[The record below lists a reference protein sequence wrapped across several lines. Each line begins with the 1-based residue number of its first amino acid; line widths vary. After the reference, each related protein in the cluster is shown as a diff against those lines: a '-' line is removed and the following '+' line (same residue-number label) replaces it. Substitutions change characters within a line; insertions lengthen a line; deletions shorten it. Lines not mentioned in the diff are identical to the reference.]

1 MSRPVLRVLRAGLM
15 TTVQDCGRPD
25 CGHLGVPRGGAIDI
39 LSHRLANRLVGNP
52 DSFAT
57 LEMTLRG
64 DDFEFLDDAV
74 IAVCGADMRP
84 ELDDRNGRLRAFP
97 VQRPISVSRGSV
109 LSFGPAIRGCRTLL
123 AVAGG
128 IDVPELLGSR
138 STLLRAGWGGFE
150 GRKLAA
156 GDMLF
161 AGECCDAALA
171 PPKPSYGGI
180 PTWSIRLQPLPG
192 KEPVSLRFVSGTHW
206 RQLTPNAQQLLSL
219 HSFEVRSESDRMGY
233 RLKGPALELT
243 NLEQGRLPSAA
254 VVPGTLQLPADGQL
268 LLLMTDCAPTGGY
281 PRIGHVITADL
292 PLAAQ
297 LRPGSQLRLMQVAH
311 NEALKAMQQQERDLR
326 TALMMVSDHHETS
339 GRGNAG

>member
-25 CGHLGVPRGGAIDI
+25 CGYLGVPRGGALDL

-52 DSFAT
+52 DTSAT

-64 DDFEFLDDAV
+64 DDFEFLADAV

-84 ELDDRNGRLRAFP
+84 ELDDENCNARAFP
-97 VQRPISVSRGSV
+97 AHRPMFVARGSV
-109 LSFGPAIRGCRTLL
+109 LKFGNAVRGCRTVL

-138 STLLRAGWGGFE
+138 STLLRAGWGGFN
-150 GRKLAA
+150 GRKLAT
-156 GDMLF
+156 GDMLSVGEYMCE
-161 AGECCDAALA
+161 AGA
-171 PPKPSYGGI
+171 PPTPKPGNI
-180 PTWSIRLQPLPG
+180 PNWSIRLQPLPR
-192 KEPVSLRFVSGTHW
+192 KEPVRLRFVCGTHL
-206 RQLTPNAQQLLSL
+206 QELTSSARELLSA
-219 HSFEVRSESDRMGY
+219 HSFELRSESDRMGY
-233 RLKGPALELT
+233 RLRGPALELT
-243 NLEQGRLPSAA
+243 NPEQGRLPSAA

-268 LLLMTDCAPTGGY
+268 LLLMADCAPTGGY

-297 LRPGSQLRLMQVAH
+297 LRPRDRLTLMQITHV
-311 NEALKAMQQQERDLR
+311 EALQALHQQERDLR
-326 TALMMVSDHHETS
+326 AALMMVSDHS
-339 GRGNAG
+339 